1 MSIPKKM
8 TTVSLSFGALAFFV
22 PFFISPTHLKW
33 RIITGLC
40 LPILWGG
47 TLASCVVRF
56 EKAGLWFLVGG
67 PLVAFWP
74 LLLCMALYW
83 PFLLFFING

>member
-1 MSIPKKM
+1 MSIAKKM
-8 TTVSLSFGALAFFV
+8 TTASLSLGALSFFV
-22 PFFISPTHLKW
+22 PFLISPTHLKW

-47 TLASCVVRF
+47 SLVSFLVRF
-56 EKAGLWFLVGG
+56 EKAGLWFLTGA

>member
-1 MSIPKKM
+1 M
-8 TTVSLSFGALAFFV
+8 TTASLSFGALAFFV
-22 PFFISPTHLKW
+22 PFLVSPTHLKW

-47 TLASCVVRF
+47 TLVSCVVRF

-67 PLVAFWP
+67 PLAAF
-74 LLLCMALYW
+74 W
-83 PFLLFFING
+83 PFLLVMALFQPFLLFLIVG